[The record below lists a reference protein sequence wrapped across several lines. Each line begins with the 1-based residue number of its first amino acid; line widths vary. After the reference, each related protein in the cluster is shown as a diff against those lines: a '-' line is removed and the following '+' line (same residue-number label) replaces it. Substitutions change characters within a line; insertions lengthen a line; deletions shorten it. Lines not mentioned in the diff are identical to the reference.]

1 MTSGKGIVKGK
12 SSVNLANGVGISLG
26 ITVSFTLAI
35 VTTIETSI
43 AKISTITNST
53 IARNKSM
60 TIIYSSYNTIGST
73 MSNLANGVG
82 ISISLRITVSFPLAI
97 ISTIETSIAKISTVT
112 NSTIARNK
120 PITIIYSSYNTI
132 GSSISNLANGVG
144 ISISIS
150 LRLTVS
156 FTLAIIST
164 IETSIASIAN
174 PSDNTRVV
182 STTRSNL
189 A

>member
-82 ISISLRITVSFPLAI
+82 ISISLRITVSFTLSI
-97 ISTIETSIAKISTVT
+97 ISTIETI
-112 NSTIARNK
+112 
-120 PITIIYSSYNTI
+120 
-132 GSSISNLANGVG
+132 SSIP
-144 ISISIS
+144 
-150 LRLTVS
+150 
-156 FTLAIIST
+156 
-164 IETSIASIAN
+164 SIAN
-174 PSDNTRVV
+174 SSDDTRVV
-182 STTRSNL
+182 SMTGSIGISKG
-189 A
+189 